1 MLILISDTGSGI
13 DKSNTSKLFDP
24 FFTTKEPNK
33 GMGLGLSISYNLIAQ
48 MGGRLTLE
56 PNQTAGARAI
66 ATLEMGVSN
75 EG

>member
-1 MLILISDTGSGI
+1 
-13 DKSNTSKLFDP
+13 
-24 FFTTKEPNK
+24 
-33 GMGLGLSISYNLIAQ
+33 MGLGVSTFNNLIAQ

-75 EG
+75 E